1 MWQYSHQCG
10 KLQSS
15 SRPTTYTQFVEEVAH
30 CRVAVFLVRLWMA
43 NDREQL
49 VHQREGLRLFLSW
62 IRVRERE
69 RASERGASVRERAHT
84 YQVGESSGREI
95 HAMEGEAQQGAI
107 LNFDLAERATS
118 RAVAGIACAECSVSV
133 DRDGALQGRR
143 GSNRHFHVV
152 DFEMEQGLV
161 GRNGESEYLLTSTTK

>member
-1 MWQYSHQCG
+1 M
-10 KLQSS
+10 
-15 SRPTTYTQFVEEVAH
+15 
-30 CRVAVFLVRLWMA
+30 
-43 NDREQL
+43 RENK
-49 VHQREGLRLFLSW
+49 
-62 IRVRERE
+62 
-69 RASERGASVRERAHT
+69 SVRERAHT

-118 RAVAGIACAECSVSV
+118 RAVAGIASAECSVSV

-161 GRNGESEYLLTSTTK
+161 GRNGEGEYLLTSTTK